1 MLAALGYDVIIADD
15 GQAGIE
21 KVIEHDA
28 VIDAIL
34 MDESMPRKCGTQ
46 ATKEIRELE
55 ASGTLSRRRPIIAVT
70 AVVNP
75 QAQAQFK
82 QAGADDFLAKPLSMA
97 KLKEALAGHLAA
109 LS

>member
-1 MLAALGYDVIIADD
+1 MLTALGYEVLTADD

-21 KVIEHDA
+21 EIIKHDA
-28 VIDAIL
+28 VVDVIL

-46 ATKEIRELE
+46 ATKEIREME
-55 ASGTLSRRRPIIAVT
+55 ADGRLSRRRPIIAVT

-97 KLKEALAGHLAA
+97 KLRDTLAGHLTRV
-109 LS
+109 